1 MEGCFG
7 ISTADISTGQC
18 LVTEMDKPRRLVDE
32 ITKFMPAEI
41 ICNQSFLLCGIDV
54 EDLRTRLH
62 ICVNALEDWYFDDDI
77 CRRTLQE
84 QFHAATM
91 EGLASPIT
99 TAEQLQPVRCS
110 SICTRHRNRICLT

>member
-1 MEGCFG
+1 MYKRQEGCFG

-54 EDLRTRLH
+54 EDLDVYKR
-62 ICVNALEDWYFDDDI
+62 
-77 CRRTLQE
+77 QE
-84 QFHAATM
+84 KDRFLTTQSAAM
-91 EGLASPIT
+91 Y
-99 TAEQLQPVRCS
+99 R
-110 SICTRHRNRICLT
+110 